1 LKEFTKIYSRVT
13 IKATNIKRVVKNLWV
28 QQHKYNIILTTYF
41 SANLAKQCLGTD
53 KNKQHCSSISSLSKS
68 WKGHTLIRTFFPW
81 KSSVIIRAVSQ
92 GLGILYFCDSEF
104 FLSLERTIS
113 QFCWGGNPAWWLY
126 PYRWP
131 PGSTGD
137 SVELPALE

>member
-1 LKEFTKIYSRVT
+1 MWLRIYEYSNINITLYWLHTFLQIWLNNVWALIKINSTALSCFY
-13 IKATNIKRVVKNLWV
+13 VK
-28 QQHKYNIILTTYF
+28 F
-41 SANLAKQCLGTD
+41 SL
-53 KNKQHCSSISSLSKS
+53 SISSLSKS